1 MWWYFILVLVF
12 RDLGAAV
19 LPCSCSWSCVRPML
33 MQLGLCPSHAHAVG
47 WLTLKAAAQRCPGT
61 LAVVSCPASCTAMS
75 LKKKILRALY
85 AWLWKVFSWNR
96 LKLHHKICWICSRYH
111 HVLMFPLG
119 YVSHTWTQAPEDLLP
134 LSVLLIAT
142 QSGDDPRAWG
152 VRQQSSYLL
161 RFQHLGALNT
171 THCFYSVNVFLGTY
185 IHVNDPYLVSL

>member
-1 MWWYFILVLVF
+1 MVLY
-12 RDLGAAV
+12 
-19 LPCSCSWSCVRPML
+19 PCVSLQGPGGCSSPML
-33 MQLGLCPSHAHAVG
+33 MQLELCPSHAHAVG
-47 WLTLKAAAQRCPGT
+47 AVSVPCSCSWMVNFESSGT
-61 LAVVSCPASCTAMS
+61 ALPWYTCCCLCCPASCTAMS